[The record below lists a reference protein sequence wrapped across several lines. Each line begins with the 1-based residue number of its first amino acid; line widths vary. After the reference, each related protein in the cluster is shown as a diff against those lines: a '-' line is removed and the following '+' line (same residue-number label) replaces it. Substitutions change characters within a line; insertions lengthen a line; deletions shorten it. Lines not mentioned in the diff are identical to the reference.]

1 MNLYSNKQRWKIA
14 LLLLALGIAGVSMW
28 YTDNI
33 ADTIRAEE
41 REKALLWSQAIQR
54 KAELVNFTED
64 LFESLREEE
73 RKKADL
79 WVKSVNMI
87 NSTRDDVDLT
97 FVIEVLFSNQTIPV
111 LLFDDNERLVNHA
124 NLPPY
129 ILNNASSV
137 DSLKEAILTKRPPI
151 EIKVAARTQYLYYD
165 DSFIFSQLQDV
176 MEDLITSF
184 ISETVVNAASV
195 PVIMT
200 DSTGT
205 QIVAIGNIDSPRP
218 EDSLWVA
225 TKLAEMAAQ
234 NQPIEI
240 TLPEQG
246 KRFIYYSDSYI
257 LKQLQYFPII
267 QLSLIAVFLIV
278 SYLVFST
285 YRKAEQNQVWVGMA
299 KETAHQL
306 GTPLSSL
313 MAWVEIMRSQG
324 LDNQIAEELNKDI
337 QRLEIITERFSK
349 IGSKPDYQT
358 LHLSEAVDGALSYMR
373 SRIPGKVR
381 LTVFPPTLDPKT
393 EINQALFGWVIENLI
408 KNAVD
413 AMEAQGTLEISM
425 GMEGK
430 MAFVDITDSGKG
442 IPKGKFKTVFQP
454 GFTTKKRGW
463 GLGLSLT
470 KRIIENYHRG
480 SIFVKSS
487 SPSGGTTF
495 RILLRVAEIK
505 S

>member
-1 MNLYSNKQRWKIA
+1 MNLYSNKQRWKIVLMLVA
-14 LLLLALGIAGVSMW
+14 LAIAGVSMW
-28 YTDNI
+28 YTNKI

-41 REKALLWSQAIQR
+41 REKAMLWSQAIQR

-64 LFESLREEE
+64 LFESLRTEEQ
-73 RKKADL
+73 KKANL
-79 WVKSVNMI
+79 WVKSVNLI
-87 NSTRDDVDLT
+87 NSTRDDLDLS

-111 LLFDDNERLVNHA
+111 LLFDHTGKLVNHA
-124 NLPPY
+124 NLPPRFAD
-129 ILNNASSV
+129 NSESV
-137 DSLKEAILTKRPPI
+137 DSLKNAILEKRPPI
-151 EIKVAARTQYLYYD
+151 EIKVAARIQYLYYD
-165 DSFIFSQLQDV
+165 DSYIFSQLQEV

-200 DSTGT
+200 DSTRT
-205 QIVAIGNIDSPRP
+205 KVVTVGNMPDARP

-225 TKLAEMAAQ
+225 NTVGTMAAQ
-234 NQPIEI
+234 NKPIEI

-246 KRFIYYSDSYI
+246 KRYIYYADSLI
-257 LKQLQYFPII
+257 LTQLRYFPII
-267 QLSLIAVFLIV
+267 QLTLIGVFLIV

-313 MAWVEIMRSQG
+313 MAWVEIMKSQN
-324 LDNQIAEELNKDI
+324 LDPQIESELNKDI
-337 QRLEIITERFSK
+337 KRLEIITERFSK
-349 IGSKPDYQT
+349 IGSKPDLQPC
-358 LHLSEAVDGALSYMR
+358 HLSDAVNEALSYLR
-373 SRIPGKVR
+373 SRIPGKVI
-381 LTVFPPTLDPKT
+381 LNVKKPDIDPIT
-393 EINQALFGWVIENLI
+393 EINPALFGWVIENLV

-413 AMEAQGTLEISM
+413 AMEASGTLEITM

-430 MAFVDITDSGKG
+430 MAFVDLSDTGKG
-442 IPKGKFKTVFQP
+442 IPKAKFKTVFQP
-454 GFTTKKRGW
+454 GYTTKKRGW

-470 KRIIENYHRG
+470 KRIIENYHNG
-480 SIFVKSS
+480 KIFVKNSG
-487 SPSGGTTF
+487 PSAGTIF
-495 RILLRVAEIK
+495 RILLQTK